1 MISVIIP
8 TRNEEELIEKCLL
21 SIKNQTEKAEII
33 VVDGASQDGT
43 LHIARNY
50 ADKTIALDEPN
61 LAKQLNM
68 GAAAATGNFFLFLH
82 ADSELGESCLTR
94 LKSTPKEIV
103 GGSFTMIVKG
113 PRLFYK
119 ILSFGGNLYCRL
131 TKTHFGDRGIFV
143 RRDAFERM
151 KGYQEMPIMTDVD
164 FSRRM
169 KKIGKTTL
177 VKGPVLTSS
186 RKFDKETPWRTI
198 YLIFYALWAFQTGVS
213 SQKIKETYYGQQ

>member
-8 TRNEEELIEKCLL
+8 TRNEENLIERCLL
-21 SIKNQTEKAEII
+21 SVKKQAEKVEII

-43 LHIARNY
+43 IHIARNY
-50 ADKTIALDEPN
+50 ADKTITLNEPN

-68 GAAAATGNFFLFLH
+68 GVAAATGDFFLFLH
-82 ADSELGESCLTR
+82 ADSELGEGCLTR

-119 ILSFGGNLYCRL
+119 ILSLGGNLYCRL
-131 TKTHFGDRGIFV
+131 TKTYFGDRGIFV
-143 RRDAFERM
+143 RRDTFEKM
-151 KGYQEMPIMTDVD
+151 EGYQEMPIMTDVD

-169 KKIGKTTL
+169 KKSGR
-177 VKGPVLTSS
+177 PH
-186 RKFDKETPWRTI
+186 
-198 YLIFYALWAFQTGVS
+198 
-213 SQKIKETYYGQQ
+213 